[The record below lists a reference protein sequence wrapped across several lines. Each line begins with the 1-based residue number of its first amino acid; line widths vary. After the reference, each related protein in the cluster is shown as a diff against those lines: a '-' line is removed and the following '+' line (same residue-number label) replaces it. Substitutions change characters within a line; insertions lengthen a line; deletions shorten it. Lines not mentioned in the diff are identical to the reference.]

1 MIEEAVCWYRKAA
14 KQGHST
20 AQNNLGVMYR
30 DGHGV
35 VQDLV
40 MAYVWLSVSVAN
52 GLVTVANGRDHAA
65 EDRDK
70 VLTRLNASERM
81 LALELSKLC
90 FRKPAKCP
98 EYSDD

>member
-40 MAYVWLSVSVAN
+40 MAYVGSVR
-52 GLVTVANGRDHAA
+52 GKAA
-65 EDRDK
+65 
-70 VLTRLNASERM
+70 LTAIQ
-81 LALELSKLC
+81 
-90 FRKPAKCP
+90 
-98 EYSDD
+98 